1 MFQEQKLILW
11 LTFNLGLALT
21 GFATTRLSSIKK
33 NLRQVSAIH
42 QSEFKVSTRRIAS
55 VGKQTRGRKAEVARK
70 PLTGNKREKN

>member
-33 NLRQVSAIH
+33 KPAASQRNPPI
-42 QSEFKVSTRRIAS
+42 RI
-55 VGKQTRGRKAEVARK
+55 
-70 PLTGNKREKN
+70 